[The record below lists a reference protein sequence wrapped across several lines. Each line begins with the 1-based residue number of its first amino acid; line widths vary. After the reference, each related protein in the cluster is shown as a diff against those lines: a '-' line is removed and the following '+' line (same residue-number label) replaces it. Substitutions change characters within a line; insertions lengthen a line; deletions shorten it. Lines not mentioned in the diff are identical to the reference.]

1 MKVEKLKNILGETG
15 YPVAYDHFSTENPPV
30 PPYLAFR
37 TAYTNN
43 FFADNIVSKIVAHI
57 ELELCTGKKKDP
69 EAEKRLT
76 DILTANKIAWQKT
89 DEGFVESDGLFSV
102 FYEFKEVMDE

>member
-1 MKVEKLKNILGETG
+1 MTVEKLKNILGETG

-43 FFADNIVSKIVAHI
+43 FFTDNIVSK
-57 ELELCTGKKKDP
+57 ELCAGKKKDP